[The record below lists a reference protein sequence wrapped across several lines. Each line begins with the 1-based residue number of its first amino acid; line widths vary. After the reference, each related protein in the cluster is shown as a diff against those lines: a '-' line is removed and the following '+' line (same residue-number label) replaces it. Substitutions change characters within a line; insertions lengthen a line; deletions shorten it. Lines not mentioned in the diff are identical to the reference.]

1 MFDNKYVSGF
11 LATSRCSTKESGS
24 SARDEQHEGQEALFG
39 DAWVGE
45 VIKHDD
51 GPHGNDHTYHIRE
64 ETRFALEG
72 RLTFAHLT
80 DSTWRSIKWKVVKLM
95 MVPMMMV
102 MRLT

>member
-1 MFDNKYVSGF
+1 M
-11 LATSRCSTKESGS
+11 
-24 SARDEQHEGQEALFG
+24 
-39 DAWVGE
+39 GE

-51 GPHGNDHTYHIRE
+51 DDDVPNDHTYHRE

-95 MVPMMMV
+95 MV

>member
-1 MFDNKYVSGF
+1 M
-11 LATSRCSTKESGS
+11 
-24 SARDEQHEGQEALFG
+24 
-39 DAWVGE
+39 GE
-45 VIKHDD
+45 VSKHDD
-51 GPHGNDHTYHIRE
+51 DDDDDDVPDGHHGNDHTYHRE

-95 MVPMMMV
+95 MVTMIM